1 MAHHATAVDILNPE
15 ITHRRLVSFVVEHAD
30 GSEEAISGE
39 GVAFATGG
47 NIDFS
52 VADDTDDITMSMDA
66 QQGGENP
73 YYRAKFDG
81 LVSLAQGVT
90 VSGNAVNDEHPA
102 WEFTDASL
110 YITALNGAPPEPVT
124 GAGFILGD
132 VCHTL
137 GEFEVPGNFSQPE
150 SASSTLSIMNIC
162 IPCLDCL
169 SYRRLEEYLDRIR
182 TFFDY
187 IFSLSYDN
195 TTDIIPEHPDGG
207 VQEGRTG
214 ILQQFLSSRRYWDF
228 LVHRSAVKL
237 GVQAMGHSVVAAGY
251 FRNISDSAV
260 GAAPNGVAMTFAFAF
275 KKVDALGTVTPWEGI
290 AASVVEVEILDRG
303 VSQSI
308 GKCSCILGPA
318 GVAFVGGSQ
327 VIVETISDDNVPSG
341 DEIYSDVALVLMG
354 TLLENNPAFTYHAVV
369 TVEATPTPTGGQTEE
384 TVVHFVPPAT
394 TTGDGD
400 GDGDGDGE
408 GEASGNG
415 EGSSS

>member
-30 GSEEAISGE
+30 GSEEAISGD
-39 GVAFATGG
+39 GVAFAAGG
-47 NIDFS
+47 NIDFA
-52 VADDTDDITMSMDA
+52 VADDTDDIIMSMDE
-66 QQGGENP
+66 QVGGENP

-81 LVSLAQGVT
+81 LASLAQGLT
-90 VSGNAVNDEHPA
+90 VSGNAADAEHPA

-132 VCHTL
+132 VCNTL
-137 GEFEVPGNFSQPE
+137 GEFEVPGNLGQPE
-150 SASSTLSIMNIC
+150 SVASTLSIMNIC

-169 SYRRLEEYLDRIR
+169 AYRRLEEYLDRLR

-195 TTDIIPEHPDGG
+195 ATDTIPEHPDGG

-214 ILQQFLSSRRYWDF
+214 ILQQFMSARRYWDF

-260 GAAPNGVAMTFAFAF
+260 GAAPNGVTMTFTFAF
-275 KKVDALGTVTPWEGI
+275 KKVDALGNVTPWEGI
-290 AASVVEVEILDRG
+290 AASIAEVEILDRG
-303 VSQSI
+303 ISQSI
-308 GKCSCILGPA
+308 GKCSAILGPE
-318 GVAFVGGSQ
+318 GVTFAGGSQ
-327 VIVETISDDNVPSG
+327 VTVETISDDNVPSG
-341 DEIYSDVALVLMG
+341 DEIYSDLAVVLEG
-354 TLLENNPAFTYHAVV
+354 TTLAWDRKFTYHAVV
-369 TVEATPTPTGGQTEE
+369 TLNANPTPTGGQTEE
-384 TVVHFVPPAT
+384 TVVHFVPAANA
-394 TTGDGD
+394 TGDGD
-400 GDGDGDGE
+400 GDGDG
-408 GEASGNG
+408 EASENG
-415 EGSSS
+415 ESSSL